1 MNEHPYSYFISY
13 SHAGGFGSMQIDLS
27 QPITHISDIILIRE
41 TIEEQG
47 FESVVVLF
55 YDLLS
60 VNDDTNQ

>member
-1 MNEHPYSYFISY
+1 MNEHPYSYFVSY
-13 SHAGGFGSMQIDLS
+13 SYAKGFGSLQIYLS
-27 QPITHISDIILIRE
+27 RPITSISDIQLIRE
-41 TIEEQG
+41 TIENQG